1 MFRRL
6 IRYGLALLPFL
17 AAPALS
23 DAAVITYDLNCI
35 ISGGSVEGGNSNCAN
50 GILSPSYGTLTYADN
65 ASDPNKVDVTIDLT
79 SNSSGDPRKAL
90 HFFFNYDDAKFG
102 NSTSFVFTGDL
113 TTYSIAE
120 NAQKPDGYSGFL
132 DIQSPATGN
141 GGFEPITFTIA
152 LAGTDL
158 NPADFNFLD
167 TLNKIFAAVHIGNCG
182 PESGICD
189 QTSPGG
195 NSIWVGAT
203 PRTTTVPEPTTLLL
217 LGAGLLLVGMAR
229 TRTRQT

>member
-1 MFRRL
+1 MFKR
-6 IRYGLALLPFL
+6 IFRYGLTLLPLL

-35 ISGGSVEGGNSNCAN
+35 ISGGSIEGGNSNCAN
-50 GILSPSYGTLTYADN
+50 GILSPSYGTVTYADN
-65 ASDPNKVDVTIDLT
+65 AIDPNKVDVTIDLT
-79 SNSSGDPRKAL
+79 DNVSGDPRKAL
-90 HFFFNYDDAKFG
+90 SFVFNYDDSKFS
-102 NSTSFVFTGDL
+102 NSTPFVFAGDL

-120 NAQKPDGYSGFL
+120 NATKPDGYSGFL

-152 LAGTDL
+152 LAATDL
-158 NPADFNFLD
+158 NPADFDFLD
-167 TLNKIFAAVHIGNCG
+167 TLGKIFAAVHIGNCG
-182 PESGICD
+182 PDSGICD

-203 PRTTTVPEPTTLLL
+203 RVTTVSEPTTLLL
-217 LGAGLLLVGMAR
+217 IGAGLLLAGLAR